1 MVTCRMLRCAT
12 ILFAIAFLHAPAFAQ
27 APTPPPA
34 QEPAQNP
41 EQFGE
46 EVTLT
51 GKPMV
56 FIAGKANWDKAWPTL
71 TGNFKTISAFLAKQ
85 KMAPAGA
92 VMTIYLTVKD
102 TGFEYQAAVPLAAA
116 PAKLPHGIVTAGQS
130 PVGKAIKFV
139 HRGSYESME
148 MLYEAINNYLDG
160 KGIEKQGLFY
170 EEYVTDPLTTP
181 EDKLVVNVYVMVK

>member
-1 MVTCRMLRCAT
+1 MFRCAT
-12 ILFAIAFLHAPAFAQ
+12 LLLAIAFLHAPALAQ
-27 APTPPPA
+27 APVPPPA

-41 EQFGE
+41 EPFGE
-46 EVTLT
+46 EVTLA

-56 FIAGKANWDKAWPTL
+56 FIAGKASWDKAWPTL
-71 TGNFKTISAFLAKQ
+71 IEKLKTISAFLAKQ
-85 KMAPAGA
+85 KIAPAGA
-92 VMTIYLTVKD
+92 AMTIYLAVRD
-102 TGFEYQAAVPLAAA
+102 AGFEYQAAVPLAEA
-116 PAKLPHGIVTAGQS
+116 PSKLPRGVVSAGQS

-160 KGIEKQGLFY
+160 KGVEKQGLFY